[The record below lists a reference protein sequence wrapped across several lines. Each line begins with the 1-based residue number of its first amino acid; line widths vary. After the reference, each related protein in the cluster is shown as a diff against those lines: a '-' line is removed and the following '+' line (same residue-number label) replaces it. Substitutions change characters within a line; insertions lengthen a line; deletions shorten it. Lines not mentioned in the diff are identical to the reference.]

1 MMYPLL
7 SILSSAS
14 GTSSRIQLSD
24 LPGGFETPLS
34 VGLTLQTSRRS
45 SNRKGLYLMIF
56 LRRFVILISLCLDL
70 QVHEVSR

>member
-7 SILSSAS
+7 SILSGAS
-14 GTSSRIQLSD
+14 GASSRIQLSD

-45 SNRKGLYLMIF
+45 SNIACALSFTLFRA
-56 LRRFVILISLCLDL
+56 
-70 QVHEVSR
+70 SRSPRCARSTDACIP